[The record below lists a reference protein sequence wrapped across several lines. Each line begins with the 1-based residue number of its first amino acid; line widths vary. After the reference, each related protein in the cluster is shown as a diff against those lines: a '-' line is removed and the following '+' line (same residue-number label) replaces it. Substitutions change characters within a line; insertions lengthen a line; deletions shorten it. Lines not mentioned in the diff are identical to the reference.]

1 MLSVKRPVESMR
13 LITWNCNL
21 NLKSKFEKIESLSP
35 HIAVIQ
41 ECEHLPKDYFP
52 NATYYWTGR
61 NEKKGLGILIFEG
74 SGSVDSG
81 FNEGLIYYLPIHSD
95 FGSILGVWSFNHRA
109 KQRFTGK
116 VEGHIVP
123 AIAHYKEFLEKES
136 TIGVVGDFNNSVI
149 WDKASS
155 KHTFS
160 NATHQLS
167 EIGFDSTYHKMFAED
182 FGEEKLSTLF
192 HTKNADKGYHIDYL
206 FLRQHGVV
214 TVGDFQDWIQYSDHM
229 PMMVDMNL

>member
-1 MLSVKRPVESMR
+1 MR

-21 NLKSKFEKIESLSP
+21 NLKSKFEKIECLSP

-74 SGSVDSG
+74 SGSVDRG
-81 FNEGLIYYLPIHSD
+81 FNEDLIYYLPIHSD

-149 WDKASS
+149 WDKACLLYTSPSPRDAHESRMPSS
-155 KHTFS
+155 
-160 NATHQLS
+160 A
-167 EIGFDSTYHKMFAED
+167 
-182 FGEEKLSTLF
+182 
-192 HTKNADKGYHIDYL
+192 
-206 FLRQHGVV
+206 
-214 TVGDFQDWIQYSDHM
+214 
-229 PMMVDMNL
+229 